1 MDDSYEQRFLREL
14 YKKYEICKKIL
25 MPKEEYYS
33 TLEDMK
39 SAAAN
44 PATKNRHGY
53 YLLQK

>member
-1 MDDSYEQRFLREL
+1 
-14 YKKYEICKKIL
+14 

-44 PATKNRHGY
+44 PATKNVMAITSFKSKSRLNVY
-53 YLLQK
+53 NYFLLFRIQ

>member
-1 MDDSYEQRFLREL
+1 
-14 YKKYEICKKIL
+14 

-53 YLLQK
+53 YLLSKSRNVYNYFLLFRIQ

>member
-1 MDDSYEQRFLREL
+1 
-14 YKKYEICKKIL
+14 